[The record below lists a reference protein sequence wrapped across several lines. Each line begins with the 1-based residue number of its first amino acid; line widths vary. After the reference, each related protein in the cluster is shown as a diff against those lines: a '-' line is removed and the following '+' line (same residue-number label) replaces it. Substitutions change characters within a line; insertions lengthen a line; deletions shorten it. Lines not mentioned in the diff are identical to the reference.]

1 MGCTRSKHSASAS
14 NTEKQFVAMG
24 QKQVYTSK
32 DDVVAAHKDFVV
44 QYQDM
49 RLFMEKYEL
58 HNNVLG
64 KGAFGKVK
72 KATLK
77 ANGELRAVKIIDKLT
92 LD

>member
-1 MGCTRSKHSASAS
+1 MTDDRERLMKYIKSYVKKHDKIP
-14 NTEKQFVAMG
+14 NTTLDFYRFV
-24 QKQVYTSK
+24 K
-32 DDVVAAHKDFVV
+32 
-44 QYQDM
+44 
-49 RLFMEKYEL
+49 L
-58 HNNVLG
+58 LG